1 MHGTYAVEF
10 VALSVVVAIIASYT
24 ALDLAGRVSSAS
36 GRRMWYWLAGGA
48 VGMGS
53 GIWSMHFIGMLAFK
67 LPIPIAFDLPITL
80 LSLAIA
86 VLVSGFALFT
96 LRRGELTTPNL
107 TLSATLMGIGISA
120 MHYTGMVAMRMSP
133 AIHYTPVLFVASV
146 LIAIAAS
153 LAALWIATQLRQRT
167 SGFAI
172 VARLGSAVIMG
183 FAITG
188 MHYTGMAA
196 AEFAPGSI
204 CLAAESGRAV
214 DSSILAVI
222 VGIVTLIVL
231 IGTLVVSSIDA
242 QFAAHTAKLA
252 ESLQVANQELRSV
265 ALYDG
270 LTGLPNRM
278 LLEDRLRQAV
288 NRAAR
293 SGRLFAIMFIDLDR
307 FKPVNDDFG
316 HGVGDTL
323 LQQVGARFEAV
334 TRKEDTV
341 ARLGG
346 DEFVVLL
353 TELTSRHEA
362 AIVGQK
368 LLNELNRPFQVE
380 SHDISVS
387 GSIGVSIY
395 PEDEHDIGAL
405 VSQADAAMYQVKR
418 EGRNGVTFSGVSGP
432 LPARC

>member
-24 ALDLAGRVSSAS
+24 ALDLAGRVSSTS

-67 LPIPIAFDLPITL
+67 LPVPIAFDLPTTL

-86 VLVSGFALFT
+86 ILVSGFALYT
-96 LRRGELTTPNL
+96 LRRGELTTSNL

-120 MHYTGMVAMRMSP
+120 MHYTGMLAMRMSP
-133 AIHYTPVLFVASV
+133 PIHYKPVLFVASV

-214 DSSILAVI
+214 DNSVLAVI
-222 VGIVTLIVL
+222 VGIVTLVVL

-252 ESLQVANQELRSV
+252 ESLQVANQELRTV

-270 LTGLPNRM
+270 LTGLPNRI
-278 LLEDRLRQAV
+278 LFEDRVRQAI

-293 SGRLFAIMFIDLDR
+293 SGRLFALMFVDLDR

-316 HGVGDTL
+316 HATGDML
-323 LQQVGARFEAV
+323 LQQVGARLEAV

-341 ARLGG
+341 ARMGG

-353 TELTSRHEA
+353 TELTNRNEA

-368 LLNELNRPFQVE
+368 LLNELNRPFNVE

-395 PEDEHDIGAL
+395 PDDGHDLGAL
-405 VSQADAAMYQVKR
+405 LSKADAAMYQVKR
-418 EGRNGVTFSGVSGP
+418 EGRNGVTFSGVAAP
-432 LPARC
+432 EPARC

>member
-24 ALDLAGRVSSAS
+24 ALDLSGRVSSTR

-67 LPIPIAFDLPITL
+67 LPVPIAFDLPTTL

-86 VLVSGFALFT
+86 VLVSGFALYT
-96 LRRGELTTPNL
+96 LRRGELTTSIL

-120 MHYTGMVAMRMSP
+120 MHYTGMLAMRMSP
-133 AIHYTPVLFVASV
+133 PIHYKPVLFIASV

-172 VARLGSAVIMG
+172 IARLGSAVIMG

-214 DSSILAVI
+214 DNSVLAVI
-222 VGIVTLIVL
+222 VGIVTLVVL

-252 ESLQVANQELRSV
+252 ESLQVANQELRTV

-270 LTGLPNRM
+270 LTGLPNRI
-278 LLEDRLRQAV
+278 LLEDRVRQAI

-293 SGRLFAIMFIDLDR
+293 SGRLFALMFIDLDR

-316 HGVGDTL
+316 HGIGDML
-323 LQQVGARFEAV
+323 LQQVGARLEAV

-341 ARLGG
+341 ARMGG

-353 TELTSRHEA
+353 TELTSRNEA

-368 LLNELNRPFQVE
+368 LLNELNRPFRVE

-395 PEDEHDIGAL
+395 PEDGLDLGAL
-405 VSQADAAMYQVKR
+405 VSKADAAMYQVKR
-418 EGRNGVTFSGVSGP
+418 EGRNGVTFSGVSAP
-432 LPARC
+432 EPTRC